1 MGMEKKRGVKAEE
14 RGIKSGRREGKRE
27 ENIYVSYALYLYIYV
42 NLLNS
47 IFLNTSN
54 HK

>member
-27 ENIYVSYALYLYIYV
+27 EHLRIICIISLYIRKLIKFNFFKY
-42 NLLNS
+42 
-47 IFLNTSN
+47 F
-54 HK
+54 